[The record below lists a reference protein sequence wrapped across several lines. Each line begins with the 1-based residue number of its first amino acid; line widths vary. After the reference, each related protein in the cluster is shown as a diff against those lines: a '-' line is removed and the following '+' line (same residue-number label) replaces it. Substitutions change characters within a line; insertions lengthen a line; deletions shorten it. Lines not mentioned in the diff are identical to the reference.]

1 MNRLVVSTIG
11 TSLLT
16 NQINRGNPDEKD
28 WFPRLRDSAN
38 LTLEKTP
45 PEAKAIL
52 ESLKQRAL
60 EKLNEGSVGKIRSA
74 SAELNGI
81 YGIYD
86 ENLQAGKQDVHLLI
100 ATDTA
105 QGEGTANIVGDFL
118 KTHGIANVQIWKPK
132 GLSTASTEVFTN
144 GIDELLEQIDE
155 AIPGY
160 KESGYR
166 ICFNLVG
173 GFKSLQAYLNTIGM
187 FYADEIIYIFEGPNS
202 EMITIPRL
210 PIAID
215 RSIIDPMKFALMAAG
230 EIQVSELGDVPE
242 TTIVKAD
249 DVATLSNWGKLTWNN
264 CKLDLLSQDLLP
276 FPGLEYETSFLGDY
290 KDCRDK
296 KERLKLQETLA
307 KVSSLL
313 TQNNGDIASL
323 KNDGGVQYDVYTNKK
338 GIGHFRVT
346 QGLRVSCVKEGEV
359 LKLRH
364 YGQHD
369 YVNKNP

>member
-1 MNRLVVSTIG
+1 MNRLVISTIG

-52 ESLKQRAL
+52 ESLKERAL
-60 EKLNEGSVGKIRSA
+60 EKLKEGTVGKIRSA

-81 YGIYD
+81 YGIYE

-118 KTHGIANVQIWKPK
+118 KSHGIANVQIWKPK

-155 AIPGY
+155 VIPGY

-166 ICFNLVG
+166 IFFNLVG

-187 FYADEIIYIFEGPNS
+187 FYADEIIYIFEGPSS

-230 EIQVSELGDVPE
+230 EIKVSELGDVPE
-242 TTIVKAD
+242 TTVVKAD

-276 FPGLEYETSFLGDY
+276 FPGLEYEKSFVRDY

-296 KERLKLQETLA
+296 KERTRLQELLA
-307 KVSSLL
+307 KVSYLL
-313 TQNNGDIASL
+313 TKNNGDTASL
-323 KNDGGVQYDVYTNKK
+323 TGVKYDVYTNKN
-338 GIGHFRVT
+338 GIAHFRYDD
-346 QGLRVSCVKEGEV
+346 GRRVSCIKEGQV

-364 YGQHD
+364 YGEHD
-369 YVNKNP
+369 YVNDNP